1 MGLYDKFDRYA
12 PQMIADLMHDFG
24 LKDFQAAAFPGQ
36 TAAESRWMTDIIE
49 DGAIAKGWRGGTE
62 WFQWTGTRR
71 RQLETWQKRI
81 GYPSESYELNYSF
94 LFRELKGP
102 ERRVLNALRQAE
114 TIEAATEI
122 VCRQFERPADPD
134 ASMRLRIRGAQ
145 RALEKYRADP
155 SAYQPTKWKT
165 DTTAI
170 PGLEKP
176 VPRHNLPSTVPAQP
190 DIASILQHLGPLL
203 TGVGGVAMGPG
214 GVVLAELA
222 KAVARAAVNPATPI
236 QPAEAPVVTAEV
248 VKELQQ
254 SPEFQH
260 VTNTETHWWQQRSKW
275 AAIIGV
281 ATAVLTPA
289 LKLAGVNFILS
300 PDLADAFASVLAAV
314 GSAWAAYLAYRAGT
328 AKRPLFAREPEKP
341 DTSLLLA
348 REIAALQK
356 KVADLQAADTARFLA
371 TSHDPQ

>member
-62 WFQWTGTRR
+62 WFQWTGPRR
-71 RQLETWQKRI
+71 VALEKWKRRS

-94 LFRELKGP
+94 LFRELKGS
-102 ERRVLNALRQAE
+102 EGRVLNALRQVV
-114 TIEAATEI
+114 TIEAATEV

-134 ASMRLRIRGAQ
+134 ATMKLRIQGAQ
-145 RALEKYRADP
+145 RALEKYRCNP
-155 SAYQPTKWKT
+155 SAYKPMTWKT
-165 DTTAI
+165 DT
-170 PGLEKP
+170 PKPSMEKT
-176 VPRHNLPSTVPAQP
+176 VSQSNLPAVVPAQP
-190 DIASILQHLGPLL
+190 DLASILQQLGPVL
-203 TGVGGVAMGPG
+203 TGVGGAALGPG

-222 KAVARAAVNPATPI
+222 KAIARAAASPATPI
-236 QPAEAPVVTAEV
+236 QPAEAPVVTVEV
-248 VKELQQ
+248 VKELQK

-260 VTNTETHWWQQRSKW
+260 ATNTETYWWQQRSKW
-275 AAIIGV
+275 AAIVGI

-289 LKLAGVNFILS
+289 LKLAGVNLILS
-300 PDLADAFASVLAAV
+300 PDTADAIAAVLAAV

-328 AKRPLFAREPEKP
+328 AKRPLFAKEPEKP
-341 DTSLLLA
+341 DTTALLA
-348 REIAALQK
+348 QQMAVIQQQLAELQSR
-356 KVADLQAADTARFLA
+356 DR
-371 TSHDPQ
+371 